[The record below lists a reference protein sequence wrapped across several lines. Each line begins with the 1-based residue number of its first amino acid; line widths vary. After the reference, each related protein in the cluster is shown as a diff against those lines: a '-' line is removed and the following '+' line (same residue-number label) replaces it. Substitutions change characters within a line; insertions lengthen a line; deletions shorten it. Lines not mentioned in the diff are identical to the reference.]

1 MNNHANNYL
10 NFINLMELFSE
21 ILQLLQ
27 RIFISVILKSVNRN
41 FLIRS
46 LIIYGKIRK
55 KLLTNSL
62 KEMVDTKPFSVAQRG
77 YYTVWCEKS
86 NIY

>member
-1 MNNHANNYL
+1 M
-10 NFINLMELFSE
+10 S
-21 ILQLLQ
+21 
-27 RIFISVILKSVNRN
+27 LKIVNRN

-46 LIIYGKIRK
+46 LIIYGKILK
-55 KLLTNSL
+55 MLLTNSL

-77 YYTVWCEKS
+77 DYTVRCEKD